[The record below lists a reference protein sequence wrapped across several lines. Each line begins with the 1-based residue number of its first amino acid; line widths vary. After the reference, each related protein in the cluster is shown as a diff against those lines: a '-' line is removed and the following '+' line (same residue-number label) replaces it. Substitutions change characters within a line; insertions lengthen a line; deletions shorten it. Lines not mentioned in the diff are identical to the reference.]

1 MSQHFYSTNFQ
12 GKQIMVLCGWDKPM
26 QQYFLVIEYEELT
39 DDISDEDAYI
49 YSNLFDESAMQ
60 QELIYFQQKLDAFGI
75 MLPKSMMDQ
84 VREDRLNNVGNRQCL
99 HHEDGT
105 YTSDGIRQY
114 CH

>member
-49 YSNLFDESAMQ
+49 YSNLFDESAMK

-75 MLPKSMMDQ
+75 KLPKSMMDQ
-84 VREDRLNNVGNRQCL
+84 VQEDRLNNVGNRQCL